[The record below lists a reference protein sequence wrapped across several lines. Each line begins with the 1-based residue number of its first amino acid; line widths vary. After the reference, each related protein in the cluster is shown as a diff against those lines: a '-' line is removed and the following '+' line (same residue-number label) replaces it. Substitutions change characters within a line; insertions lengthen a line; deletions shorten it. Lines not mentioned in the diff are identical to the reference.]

1 MKAPLFKL
9 ISFILP
15 IFLLGC
21 GAETLVTTG
30 IVAENAKN
38 QVQALQGVTQQAGR
52 QIGLSQVKQAVAAFQ
67 AEQGRFPYTLDE
79 LVTYGYMYYL
89 PQLSEGQQF
98 LYDNRTGQV
107 RVGRAQYPPAGQVP
121 QQPVAPRQPGPQ
133 TRQGVPGAGG
143 SPYMQGFQ
151 VQQEFQYGNQ
161 AHYGGAASAQTG
173 AKRQLRG
180 IQGNYQQRQNR
191 YLRDLGY

>member
-1 MKAPLFKL
+1 MKTSRFRL
-9 ISFILP
+9 ITFVLSLI
-15 IFLLGC
+15 LLGC

-38 QVQALQGVTQQAGR
+38 QAQALKGVTQQAGR
-52 QIGLSQVKQAVAAFQ
+52 QIGLSQVKQAIAAFQ

-79 LVTYGYMYYL
+79 LVTLGYMYYL
-89 PQLSEGQQF
+89 PQLAEGQQF
-98 LYDNRTGQV
+98 VYDNRTGQV
-107 RVGRAQYPPAGQVP
+107 RVGRAQYPPVPGAP
-121 QQPVAPRQPGPQ
+121 QQPVAPRQPGQQ
-133 TRQGVPGAGG
+133 TRQGVPGYGG

-151 VQQEFQYGNQ
+151 IQQEFQYGNQ